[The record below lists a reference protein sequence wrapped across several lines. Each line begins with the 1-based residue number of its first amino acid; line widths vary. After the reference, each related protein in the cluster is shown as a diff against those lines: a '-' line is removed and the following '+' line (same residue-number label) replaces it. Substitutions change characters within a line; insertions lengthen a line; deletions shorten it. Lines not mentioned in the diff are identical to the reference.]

1 MPMGALEL
9 RVDRFLP
16 ADALEVATLPLPF
29 AKEKAASAKRR
40 AARVRLTVD
49 GVAEEFWLAGLPIQ
63 PAQASLGPPGP
74 TERRTVEGRSR
85 TVSVM
90 LVPDAV
96 DIGFDVKLDNFERRL
111 DPGTSQASH
120 FSSVVEFLNAREDLG
135 STALGAGVAIPH
147 GRVKGLKLPSA
158 AFIRLKNP
166 IEFAAPDGDPV
177 SILIFLLVP
186 EKATQQHLEILSS
199 IAQLLSD
206 AEARQFLAS
215 ANDPVKVCELL
226 QQWGTTK

>member
-1 MPMGALEL
+1 MNALTNL
-9 RVDRFLP
+9 FTPDCIALDNPATSR
-16 ADALEVATLPLPF
+16 ADAF
-29 AKEKAASAKRR
+29 AAAGELFYNKVGIDTA
-40 AARVRLTVD
+40 
-49 GVAEEFWLAGLPIQ
+49 
-63 PAQASLGPPGP
+63 
-74 TERRTVEGRSR
+74 
-85 TVSVM
+85 
-90 LVPDAV
+90 
-96 DIGFDVKLDNFERRL
+96 
-111 DPGTSQASH
+111 
-120 FSSVVEFLNAREDLG
+120 SVVEFLNAREDLG

-166 IEFAAPDGDPV
+166 IEFAAPDGEPV

-186 EKATQQHLEILSS
+186 EKATQQHLEILST

-206 AEARQFLAS
+206 ADARQFLAS